1 MKIIDSHLHF
11 CPGYPHFDEI
21 AIEAGHIN
29 NEEHLRECFQKYNIV
44 GGIVMGNRGVHP
56 DNHTYPD
63 FLRYCVGV
71 EARKLTPEK
80 IQKTCDLVEENLKR
94 NTCVGIKLYPGYDSI
109 YVTDE
114 RFEPIYDL
122 AKAYKKPVAIHT
134 GQTAGSKAFI
144 KYSHPLTLDEAAV
157 RHPDVQF
164 VMCHFGNPWLM
175 DAAAVVEKNENVAAD
190 LSGLLEG
197 KFDIPEFLEEQSGY
211 ISTLKTWLAYIR
223 DYDKLMFGTDWPLAN
238 YEDYIEIT
246 KRLIPENTGKLCSIR
261 RRSGFIIAI
270 FNGFLEIIALL
281 NHKKDTENGLF
292 QAVPSIFFI
301 SKHHSFP
308 APVTSKNT
316 SATLSIPRYA
326 YGSSSIKYTT
336 EYCPFASQ
344 TRWNRNPP
352 INTIPGSSI
361 PHLSGSPRSCLS
373 QTVSIPCFFTAF
385 TVFSAFSAFILF
397 SHVRFIRT
405 CLLRLPLALIP
416 AITHTHAIAYTNVC
430 TRFAAKT

>member
-246 KRLIPENTGKLCSIR
+246 KRLIPEKYWEMSPFELSGGQKRRAAIAGVIAMNPKVLILDEPTAGLDPKGRDELFDLIR
-261 RRSGFIIAI
+261 ELHENMKMTVLLVSHSMEDVANYVDRIIV
-270 FNGFLEIIALL
+270 L
-281 NHKKDTENGLF
+281 NHGSLMLDGT
-292 QAVPSIFFI
+292 
-301 SKHHSFP
+301 P
-308 APVTSKNT
+308 AEV
-316 SATLSIPRYA
+316 
-326 YGSSSIKYTT
+326 
-336 EYCPFASQ
+336 
-344 TRWNRNPP
+344 
-352 INTIPGSSI
+352 
-361 PHLSGSPRSCLS
+361 
-373 QTVSIPCFFTAF
+373 
-385 TVFSAFSAFILF
+385 F
-397 SHVRFIRT
+397 SHVEELERVS
-405 CLLRLPLALIP
+405 LAVPQVTYLMKDLKKAGLDVNTSVTTIEE
-416 AITHTHAIAYTNVC
+416 
-430 TRFAAKT
+430 AKKEIMKLC

>member
-1 MKIIDSHLHF
+1 MLYEPAGLSLHFLFIYTRSFVAPDFLKTSRHTSQQKGGQRRSFSKRFLVQAPVIIMKIIDSHLHF

-44 GGIVMGNRGVHP
+44 GGIV
-56 DNHTYPD
+56 
-63 FLRYCVGV
+63 
-71 EARKLTPEK
+71 
-80 IQKTCDLVEENLKR
+80 
-94 NTCVGIKLYPGYDSI
+94 IKLYPGYDSI

-246 KRLIPENTGKLCSIR
+246 KRLIPE
-261 RRSGFIIAI
+261 
-270 FNGFLEIIALL
+270 
-281 NHKKDTENGLF
+281 
-292 QAVPSIFFI
+292 
-301 SKHHSFP
+301 
-308 APVTSKNT
+308 
-316 SATLSIPRYA
+316 
-326 YGSSSIKYTT
+326 KYW
-336 EYCPFASQ
+336 E
-344 TRWNRNPP
+344 
-352 INTIPGSSI
+352 
-361 PHLSGSPRSCLS
+361 
-373 QTVSIPCFFTAF
+373 
-385 TVFSAFSAFILF
+385 TVF
-397 SHVRFIRT
+397 
-405 CLLRLPLALIP
+405 
-416 AITHTHAIAYTNVC
+416 YQ
-430 TRFAAKT
+430 AAERIYHCNF

>member
-175 DAAAVVEKNENVAAD
+175 DAAAVVEKNENVVAD

-246 KRLIPENTGKLCSIR
+246 KQLIPE
-261 RRSGFIIAI
+261 
-270 FNGFLEIIALL
+270 
-281 NHKKDTENGLF
+281 
-292 QAVPSIFFI
+292 
-301 SKHHSFP
+301 
-308 APVTSKNT
+308 
-316 SATLSIPRYA
+316 
-326 YGSSSIKYTT
+326 KYW
-336 EYCPFASQ
+336 E
-344 TRWNRNPP
+344 
-352 INTIPGSSI
+352 
-361 PHLSGSPRSCLS
+361 
-373 QTVSIPCFFTAF
+373 
-385 TVFSAFSAFILF
+385 TVF
-397 SHVRFIRT
+397 
-405 CLLRLPLALIP
+405 
-416 AITHTHAIAYTNVC
+416 YQ
-430 TRFAAKT
+430 AAERIYHCNF

>member
-11 CPGYPHFDEI
+11 VPVTRISMRLPSKPVISIMKSICGNAF
-21 AIEAGHIN
+21 
-29 NEEHLRECFQKYNIV
+29 RNI
-44 GGIVMGNRGVHP
+44 ISSAASSWETAAFTRIIT
-56 DNHTYPD
+56 HTRI

-246 KRLIPENTGKLCSIR
+246 KRLIPE
-261 RRSGFIIAI
+261 
-270 FNGFLEIIALL
+270 
-281 NHKKDTENGLF
+281 
-292 QAVPSIFFI
+292 
-301 SKHHSFP
+301 
-308 APVTSKNT
+308 
-316 SATLSIPRYA
+316 
-326 YGSSSIKYTT
+326 KYW
-336 EYCPFASQ
+336 E
-344 TRWNRNPP
+344 
-352 INTIPGSSI
+352 
-361 PHLSGSPRSCLS
+361 
-373 QTVSIPCFFTAF
+373 
-385 TVFSAFSAFILF
+385 TVF
-397 SHVRFIRT
+397 
-405 CLLRLPLALIP
+405 
-416 AITHTHAIAYTNVC
+416 YQ
-430 TRFAAKT
+430 AAERIYHCNF

>member
-1 MKIIDSHLHF
+1 MLYEPAGLSLHFLFIYTRSFVAPDFLKTSRHTSQQKGGQRRSFSKRFLIQAPVIIMKIIDSHLHF

-157 RHPDVQF
+157 RHARVGGGERGQ
-164 VMCHFGNPWLM
+164 
-175 DAAAVVEKNENVAAD
+175 AAVLDPEPDEIELHLQRERPEVLHRVEQPVARQVP
-190 LSGLLEG
+190 LGRQRQEPVLPEERCPPGLPQDVGGERR
-197 KFDIPEFLEEQSGY
+197 S
-211 ISTLKTWLAYIR
+211 
-223 DYDKLMFGTDWPLAN
+223 
-238 YEDYIEIT
+238 
-246 KRLIPENTGKLCSIR
+246 R
-261 RRSGFIIAI
+261 RR
-270 FNGFLEIIALL
+270 
-281 NHKKDTENGLF
+281 HDD
-292 QAVPSIFFI
+292 
-301 SKHHSFP
+301 
-308 APVTSKNT
+308 
-316 SATLSIPRYA
+316 
-326 YGSSSIKYTT
+326 
-336 EYCPFASQ
+336 
-344 TRWNRNPP
+344 
-352 INTIPGSSI
+352 
-361 PHLSGSPRSCLS
+361 
-373 QTVSIPCFFTAF
+373 
-385 TVFSAFSAFILF
+385 
-397 SHVRFIRT
+397 
-405 CLLRLPLALIP
+405 
-416 AITHTHAIAYTNVC
+416 
-430 TRFAAKT
+430 

>member
-1 MKIIDSHLHF
+1 MLYEPARLSLHFLFIYTRSFVAPDFLKTSRHTSQQKGGQRRSFSKRFLIQAPVIIMKIIDSHLHF

-29 NEEHLRECFQKYNIV
+29 NEDHLRECFQKYNIV

-164 VMCHFGNPWLM
+164 VM
-175 DAAAVVEKNENVAAD
+175 
-190 LSGLLEG
+190 
-197 KFDIPEFLEEQSGY
+197 
-211 ISTLKTWLAYIR
+211 
-223 DYDKLMFGTDWPLAN
+223 
-238 YEDYIEIT
+238 
-246 KRLIPENTGKLCSIR
+246 
-261 RRSGFIIAI
+261 
-270 FNGFLEIIALL
+270 
-281 NHKKDTENGLF
+281 
-292 QAVPSIFFI
+292 
-301 SKHHSFP
+301 
-308 APVTSKNT
+308 
-316 SATLSIPRYA
+316 
-326 YGSSSIKYTT
+326 
-336 EYCPFASQ
+336 
-344 TRWNRNPP
+344 
-352 INTIPGSSI
+352 
-361 PHLSGSPRSCLS
+361 
-373 QTVSIPCFFTAF
+373 
-385 TVFSAFSAFILF
+385 
-397 SHVRFIRT
+397 
-405 CLLRLPLALIP
+405 
-416 AITHTHAIAYTNVC
+416 
-430 TRFAAKT
+430 